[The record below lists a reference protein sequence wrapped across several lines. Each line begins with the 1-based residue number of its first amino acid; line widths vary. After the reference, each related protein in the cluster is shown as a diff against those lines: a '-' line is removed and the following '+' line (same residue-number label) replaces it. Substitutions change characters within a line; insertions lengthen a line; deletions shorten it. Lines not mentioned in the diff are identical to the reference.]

1 MALTHD
7 LEDCLVRPVH
17 PIRILLVGVGGTGSQ
32 VLNCLARINYALR
45 KMNHPGLHV
54 TAMDADVVEEFNV
67 GRQLF
72 SQSEVGINKAVC
84 AVTKINRFFGFCWE
98 ADDRLLT
105 EEILSAN
112 LPMFNHGQNII
123 ITCVD
128 NVKTRRIV
136 ANHSYK
142 KVNDE
147 FQTYYWMDFG
157 NNEKTGQVILSG
169 VRKLH
174 GNHGLLKNVFDIFP
188 KMEDFEDEELQGPSC
203 SMAEALGRQD
213 LFINSTLAQLGCNL
227 LWKLLYEKKIN
238 YQGVFLNIETMNI
251 STLSIKPKI
260 KNEKQ
265 IR

>member
-1 MALTHD
+1 MEPLTHQ
-7 LEDCLVRPVH
+7 LEECLIRPVH
-17 PIRILLVGVGGTGSQ
+17 PIRVLLVGVGGTGSQ

-45 KMNHPGLHV
+45 KLNHPGLHV
-54 TAMDADVVEEFNV
+54 TAIDADVVDEFNV

-72 SQSEVGINKAVC
+72 SQSEIGINKAVC
-84 AVTKINRFFGFCWE
+84 AVTKINRFFGFSWE
-98 ADDRLLT
+98 AEQQLLT
-105 EEILSAN
+105 AELLNNN
-112 LPMFNHGQNII
+112 LLMFGHSQNII

-128 NVKTRRIV
+128 NVRTRRLIH
-136 ANHSYK
+136 NHPYK

-157 NNEKTGQVILSG
+157 NNEKTGQVILSS

-174 GNHGLLKNVFDIFP
+174 RTLDKGYLKNVFDIFP
-188 KMEDFEDEELQGPSC
+188 KMEEYESEELQGPSC

-238 YQGVFLNIETMNI
+238 YQGVFLNLETMHI
-251 STLSIKPKI
+251 APIAIKVKI
-260 KNEKQ
+260 K
-265 IR
+265 